1 MKRIISSVIA
11 AVLIASSV
19 SVAAQSPSGAAQSS
33 STAAQSSST
42 AAQSSSGTAGSSSR
56 IGRSDQYW
64 MTYASKLP
72 IGSTVRVRTT
82 DGERMTAVLAIVDD
96 SGITLEPKTRIPERP
111 RHVPF
116 EKLDQITLKE
126 DGNSVAKAVGI
137 GLAVGVGSFLGL
149 VAILASAWD

>member
-11 AVLIASSV
+11 VVLIASSV
-19 SVAAQSPSGAAQSS
+19 PINAQGLAGAAQSS
-33 STAAQSSST
+33 SSAAD
-42 AAQSSSGTAGSSSR
+42 SSGRFA
-56 IGRSDQYW
+56 RSNQYW
-64 MTYASKLP
+64 MAYAGKLP

-82 DGERMTAVLAIVDD
+82 DGKRMTAVLAIVDD

-111 RHVPF
+111 MHVPY
-116 EKLDQITLKE
+116 EKLDQMSLKE
-126 DGNSVAKAVGI
+126 NGNNVAKAVGI

>member
-1 MKRIISSVIA
+1 MKRIISSVIV

-19 SVAAQSPSGAAQSS
+19 SVAAQGPSGATS
-33 STAAQSSST
+33 
-42 AAQSSSGTAGSSSR
+42 SSSR

-82 DGERMTAVLAIVDD
+82 DGERITAALAIVDD

-111 RHVPF
+111 RHVPY

-126 DGNSVAKAVGI
+126 NGGVAKAVGI

-149 VAILASAWD
+149 VAILASSWD